1 MKFLPY
7 VAGDQEIQIL
17 LNIKEYFDKKINK
30 YNSAFI
36 NINCEHIKPSIQFT
50 FYEITVIGKVLK
62 KIILVIT
69 GFFHN
74 FMGKL
79 MKN

>member
-7 VAGDQEIQIL
+7 VAGDQEIQRL

-36 NINCEHIKPSIQFT
+36 NINCEHIKPSKQFT
-50 FYEITVIGKVLK
+50 FYKITVIGKV
-62 KIILVIT
+62 
-69 GFFHN
+69 FFFN
-74 FMGKL
+74 YSCNNGIFS
-79 MKN
+79 